1 MGKYYYEKA
10 DKILR
15 KKALRLFS
23 LLILFIGLVIIFY
36 IFYPL
41 VSWQI
46 YFVPALASSR
56 IQTPIPRST
65 VVNPSAIG
73 SLISQAGNLLSGV
86 DYTNAQNW
94 FPGFNP
100 SSAGQPK
107 IPYYTISIPKLKINN
122 ALVSTQD
129 NNLAIHLVNYLG
141 TAVPP
146 ETGNAVIFGH
156 STLPQLFNPND
167 YKTIFANA
175 YLLKAGDKVYT
186 NVNGVT
192 YVYNIFNISVVE
204 PSDTSIFQQDFDN
217 SYLTLVTCT
226 PPGTIWKRLII
237 KAKLEKI

>member
-1 MGKYYYEKA
+1 MVKYYYKKA
-10 DKILR
+10 DKIFR
-15 KKALRLFS
+15 KKILRLFS
-23 LLILFIGLVIIFY
+23 LLVLFIGLVLVFY

-46 YFVPALASSR
+46 YFAPALASSK

-65 VVNPSAIG
+65 VVNSSEIG

-94 FPGFNP
+94 FPGFN
-100 SSAGQPK
+100 SSSKNQPK

-122 ALVSTQD
+122 ATVSTRD
-129 NNLAIHLVNYLG
+129 NNLAIHLVNYQG

-146 ETGNAVIFGH
+146 ESGNAVIFGH

-175 YLLKAGDKVYT
+175 YQLKIGDKIYT
-186 NVNGVT
+186 SVNGVT

-204 PSDTSIFQQDFDN
+204 PSDTSIFQQDYDN

-226 PPGTIWKRLII
+226 PPGTIWKRLIL

>member
-15 KKALRLFS
+15 KKILRLLS
-23 LLILFIGLVIIFY
+23 LLILFTGLVIIFY

-46 YFVPALASSR
+46 YFAPALASSK
-56 IQTPIPRST
+56 IQAPIPRST
-65 VVNPSAIG
+65 VVSSSEIG

-100 SSAGQPK
+100 ITVQQKKISS
-107 IPYYTISIPKLKINN
+107 YTISIPKIKINN
-122 ALVSTQD
+122 ATVSTID
-129 NNLAIHLVNYLG
+129 NDLAIHLINYQG
-141 TAVPP
+141 TALPP
-146 ETGNAVIFGH
+146 DNGTAVIFGH
-156 STLPQLFNPND
+156 STLPQLFNPSD

-175 YLLKAGDKVYT
+175 YQLKAGDDIYT
-186 NVNGVT
+186 YVNGVT
-192 YVYNIFNISVVE
+192 YRYKIFNISVVE
-204 PSDTSIFQQDFDN
+204 PEDTSIFEQNYDN

-237 KAKLEKI
+237 KSKLEKI

>member
-10 DKILR
+10 DKIFR
-15 KKALRLFS
+15 KKILRLFS
-23 LLILFIGLVIIFY
+23 VLFLFIGLVIVFY

-46 YFVPALASSR
+46 YFAPALASSK

-65 VVNPSAIG
+65 VVNSSEIG

-94 FPGFNP
+94 FPGFN
-100 SSAGQPK
+100 SSSKNQPK

-122 ALVSTQD
+122 ATVSTRD
-129 NNLAIHLVNYLG
+129 NNLAIHLVNYQG

-146 ETGNAVIFGH
+146 DNGNAVIFGH

-175 YLLKAGDKVYT
+175 YQLKIGDKIYT
-186 NVNGVT
+186 SVNGVT

-204 PSDTSIFQQDFDN
+204 PSDTSIFQQDYDN

-226 PPGTIWKRLII
+226 PPGTIWKRLIL

>member
-15 KKALRLFS
+15 KKTLRLLS
-23 LLILFIGLVIIFY
+23 LLILFTGLVIIFY

-41 VSWQI
+41 VSWQV
-46 YFVPALASSR
+46 YFAPALASSK
-56 IQTPIPRST
+56 IQAPIPRAT
-65 VVNPSAIG
+65 VVNSSEIG

-100 SSAGQPK
+100 TAVQERKISS
-107 IPYYTISIPKLKINN
+107 YTISIPKLKINN
-122 ALVSTQD
+122 ATVSTID
-129 NNLAIHLVNYLG
+129 NDLAIHLVNYQG
-141 TAVPP
+141 TAFPP
-146 ETGNAVIFGH
+146 DKGTAVIFGH
-156 STLPQLFNPND
+156 STLPQLFNPSD

-175 YLLKAGDKVYT
+175 YQLKIDDDIYT
-186 NVNGVT
+186 YIDGVS
-192 YVYNIFNISVVE
+192 YRYKIFNISVVE
-204 PSDTSIFQQDFDN
+204 PADTSIFEQNYDN

-237 KAKLEKI
+237 KSKLEKI

>member
-10 DKILR
+10 DRIFR
-15 KKALRLFS
+15 KKILRLFS
-23 LLILFIGLVIIFY
+23 LLILFIGLVIVSY
-36 IFYPL
+36 IFYPFVL
-41 VSWQI
+41 WQV
-46 YFVPALASSR
+46 YFSKQKAAYE
-56 IQTPIPRST
+56 IKAPIPKAII
-65 VVNPSAIG
+65 VNPSEIG

-94 FPGFNP
+94 FPGYNP
-100 SSAGQPK
+100 ATAGQPK

-122 ALVSTQD
+122 ATVSTRD
-129 NNLAIHLVNYLG
+129 NNLAIHLVNYQG
-141 TAVPP
+141 TALPP
-146 ETGNAVIFGH
+146 EPGNAVIFGH

-175 YLLKAGDKVYT
+175 YQLKIEDKIYAYVD
-186 NVNGVT
+186 GVT
-192 YVYNIFNISVVE
+192 YMYKIFDISVVE
-204 PSDTSIFQQDFDN
+204 PTDTSIFEQNYDN

>member
-1 MGKYYYEKA
+1 MGKYYYKKA
-10 DKILR
+10 DEIVR
-15 KKALRLFS
+15 KKILRLFS
-23 LLILFIGLVIIFY
+23 LLILFIGVVSSFY

-41 VSWQI
+41 ALWQI
-46 YFVPALASSR
+46 YFAPTLASSN
-56 IQTPIPRST
+56 IKTPIPKAT
-65 VVNPSAIG
+65 VVNPSEIG

-100 SSAGQPK
+100 RTAGQPK
-107 IPYYTISIPKLKINN
+107 IQYYTISITKLKINN
-122 ALVSTQD
+122 AQVSTRD
-129 NNLAIHLVNYLG
+129 NNLAIHLVNYQG
-141 TAVPP
+141 TALPP
-146 ETGNAVIFGH
+146 ESGNAVIFGH

-175 YLLKAGDKVYT
+175 YQLKIGDQIYT
-186 NVNGVT
+186 YVEGVT
-192 YVYNIFNISVVE
+192 YMYKIFNISVVE
-204 PSDTSIFQQDFDN
+204 PTDTSIFEQNYDN

>member
-1 MGKYYYEKA
+1 MVKYYYKKA
-10 DKILR
+10 DKIFR
-15 KKALRLFS
+15 KKILRLFS
-23 LLILFIGLVIIFY
+23 LLVLFIGLVIVFY

-46 YFVPALASSR
+46 YFAPALASSK

-65 VVNPSAIG
+65 VVNSSEIG

-94 FPGFNP
+94 FPGFN
-100 SSAGQPK
+100 SSSKNQPK

-122 ALVSTQD
+122 ATVSTRD
-129 NNLAIHLVNYLG
+129 NNLAIHLVNYQG

-146 ETGNAVIFGH
+146 ESGNAVIFGH

-175 YLLKAGDKVYT
+175 YQLKIGDKIYT
-186 NVNGVT
+186 SVNGVT

-204 PSDTSIFQQDFDN
+204 PSDTSIFQQDYDN

-226 PPGTIWKRLII
+226 PPGTIWKRLIL

>member
-1 MGKYYYEKA
+1 MGKYYYKKA
-10 DKILR
+10 DEIFR
-15 KKALRLFS
+15 KKILRLFS
-23 LLILFIGLVIIFY
+23 ILIIFIGTVIVFY

-41 VSWQI
+41 VLWQI
-46 YFVPALASSR
+46 YFAPALASSN
-56 IQTPIPRST
+56 IKTPIPKAA
-65 VVNPSAIG
+65 VVNPSEIG

-100 SSAGQPK
+100 ATAGQPK
-107 IPYYTISIPKLKINN
+107 IPSYTVSIPKLKIRN
-122 ALVSTQD
+122 ASVSTRD
-129 NNLAIHLVNYLG
+129 NNLAIHLVNYQG

-146 ETGNAVIFGH
+146 DNGTAVIFGH

-175 YLLKAGDKVYT
+175 YQLKTGDEIYAY
-186 NVNGVT
+186 VNGVT
-192 YVYNIFNISVVE
+192 YMYKIFNISVVE
-204 PSDTSIFQQDFDN
+204 PTDTSIFEQNYDN

>member
-1 MGKYYYEKA
+1 MVKYYYKKA
-10 DKILR
+10 DKIFR
-15 KKALRLFS
+15 KKILRLFS
-23 LLILFIGLVIIFY
+23 LLVLFIGLVIVFY

-46 YFVPALASSR
+46 YFAPALASSK
-56 IQTPIPRST
+56 IQTPIPRSA
-65 VVNPSAIG
+65 VVNSSEIG

-94 FPGFNP
+94 FPGFN
-100 SSAGQPK
+100 SSSKNQPK

-122 ALVSTQD
+122 ATVSTRD
-129 NNLAIHLVNYLG
+129 NNLAIHLVNYQG

-146 ETGNAVIFGH
+146 DNGNAVIFGH

-175 YLLKAGDKVYT
+175 YQLKIGDKIYT
-186 NVNGVT
+186 SVNGVT

-204 PSDTSIFQQDFDN
+204 PSDTSIFQQDYDN

-226 PPGTIWKRLII
+226 PPGTIWKRLIL

>member
-1 MGKYYYEKA
+1 MVKYYYKKA
-10 DKILR
+10 DKIFR
-15 KKALRLFS
+15 KKILRLFS
-23 LLILFIGLVIIFY
+23 LLVLFIGLVLVLY

-46 YFVPALASSR
+46 YFAPALASSK

-65 VVNPSAIG
+65 VVNSSEIG

-94 FPGFNP
+94 FPGFN
-100 SSAGQPK
+100 SSSKNQPK

-122 ALVSTQD
+122 ATVSTRD
-129 NNLAIHLVNYLG
+129 NNLAIHLVNYQG

-146 ETGNAVIFGH
+146 ESGNAVIFGH

-175 YLLKAGDKVYT
+175 YQLKIGDKIYT
-186 NVNGVT
+186 SVNGVT

-204 PSDTSIFQQDFDN
+204 PSDTSIFQQDYDN

-226 PPGTIWKRLII
+226 PPGTIWKRLIL

>member
-1 MGKYYYEKA
+1 MVKYYYKKA
-10 DKILR
+10 DKIFR
-15 KKALRLFS
+15 KKILRLFS
-23 LLILFIGLVIIFY
+23 LLVLFIGLVIVFY

-46 YFVPALASSR
+46 YFAPALASSK
-56 IQTPIPRST
+56 IQTPIPRSA
-65 VVNPSAIG
+65 VVNSSEIG

-94 FPGFNP
+94 FPGFN
-100 SSAGQPK
+100 SSSKNQPK

-122 ALVSTQD
+122 ATVSTRD
-129 NNLAIHLVNYLG
+129 NNLAIHLVNYQG

-146 ETGNAVIFGH
+146 DNGNAVIFGH

-167 YKTIFANA
+167 YKTIFVNA
-175 YLLKAGDKVYT
+175 YQLKIGDKIYT
-186 NVNGVT
+186 SVNGVT

-204 PSDTSIFQQDFDN
+204 PSDTSIFQQDYDN

-226 PPGTIWKRLII
+226 PPGTIWKRLIL

>member
-1 MGKYYYEKA
+1 MSKYYYKKE
-10 DKILR
+10 DKIF
-15 KKALRLFS
+15 KKKILRLFS
-23 LLILFIGLVIIFY
+23 LLILFIGIVIFFY

-46 YFVPALASSR
+46 YFAPALASSN
-56 IQTPIPRST
+56 IKAPIPKAT
-65 VVNPSAIG
+65 IVNSSEIG

-86 DYTNAQNW
+86 DYTNAKNW

-100 SSAGQPK
+100 RTPEQSK

-122 ALVSTQD
+122 ATVSTRD
-129 NNLAIHLVNYLG
+129 NNLAIHLVNYQG
-141 TAVPP
+141 TGLPP
-146 ETGNAVIFGH
+146 ESGNAVIFGH

-167 YKTIFANA
+167 YKTIFATA
-175 YLLKAGDKVYT
+175 YQLKIGDEIYPYVD
-186 NVNGVT
+186 GVT
-192 YVYNIFNISVVE
+192 YIYKIFNISVVE
-204 PSDTSIFQQDFDN
+204 PTDTSIFEQNYDN

>member
-1 MGKYYYEKA
+1 MGKYYYKKA
-10 DKILR
+10 DEIFR
-15 KKALRLFS
+15 KKVLRLFS
-23 LLILFIGLVIIFY
+23 LLIIFIGVVIIFY

-41 VSWQI
+41 ALWQI
-46 YFVPALASSR
+46 YFAPALASSN
-56 IQTPIPRST
+56 IKTPIPKAA
-65 VVNPSAIG
+65 VVNPSEIG

-100 SSAGQPK
+100 STAGQSK
-107 IPYYTISIPKLKINN
+107 IPSYTVSIPKLKIRN
-122 ALVSTQD
+122 ASVSTRD
-129 NNLAIHLVNYLG
+129 NNLAIHLVNYQG

-146 ETGNAVIFGH
+146 DNGTAVIFGH

-175 YLLKAGDKVYT
+175 YQLKTGDEIYAY
-186 NVNGVT
+186 VNGIA
-192 YVYNIFNISVVE
+192 YMYKIFNISVVE
-204 PSDTSIFQQDFDN
+204 PTDTSIFEQNYDN